1 MELEPIAEPVAGNM
15 ELEPVA
21 ELVVGKVELEPVVEA
36 VAGTVAAMLGRIEP
50 VGGVPEGIVGV
61 VELLLPNSIRIV
73 YTHRIS
79 VMDACIVMAIA
90 S

>member
-1 MELEPIAEPVAGNM
+1 M
-15 ELEPVA
+15 
-21 ELVVGKVELEPVVEA
+21 ELEPVVEA

-50 VGGVPEGIVGV
+50 VGGVEGIVGV

-79 VMDACIVMAIA
+79 VMDGCIVMAIA